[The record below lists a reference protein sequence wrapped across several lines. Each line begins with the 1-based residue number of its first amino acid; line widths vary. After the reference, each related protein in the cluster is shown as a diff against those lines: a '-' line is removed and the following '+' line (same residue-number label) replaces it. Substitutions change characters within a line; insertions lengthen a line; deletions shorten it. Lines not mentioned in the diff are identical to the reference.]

1 MTRTEMVNKV
11 AHTRGLEDTY
21 TLLIAR
27 YAEDTTVSDREM
39 LQLMYD
45 ILLGVSMEE

>member
-21 TLLIAR
+21 TLLIAK
-27 YAEDTTVSDREM
+27 YAEDTTVSDKDI
-39 LQLMYD
+39 LQLMFD
-45 ILLGVSMEE
+45 ILLGISMEE